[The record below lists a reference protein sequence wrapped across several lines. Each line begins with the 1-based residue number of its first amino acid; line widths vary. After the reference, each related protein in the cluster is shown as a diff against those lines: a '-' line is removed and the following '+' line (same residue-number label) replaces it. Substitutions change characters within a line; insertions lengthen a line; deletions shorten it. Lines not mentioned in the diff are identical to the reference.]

1 MNAERLH
8 AIVEALRD
16 EVTQTNYPEYL
27 EQLVSGLRAAVESP
41 GQSGPQEQISS
52 AREGLRKVLSEAPS
66 NDFSPAWEQEV
77 EEMGIA
83 DLFGDPLLDEI
94 ESVLT
99 GNEITPSTAAE
110 EIAQIQERVQGLV
123 NALDQSTSSLNF
135 FQIGSEQLAPGEF
148 EIGFMI
154 PRKEVGSGLE
164 ELGKEF
170 VELKQ
175 VIGPFS
181 ELAGENRPEVE
192 IRSISSSEFQ
202 VFLIA
207 AAPIAAS
214 FAFALD
220 KLTSAY
226 ERIVHIRLMNKEL
239 AEKDQVPDEVLGPL
253 SSYASDLVQVE
264 IDKIVEEVIDRSD
277 LDDEAR
283 LNELRTDLKLQLNT
297 LAQRIDHGYNV
308 EVRTGELPEPDED
321 DEGEVLDPKIR
332 EAVET
337 VLEAQRSIQ
346 YMNSTGK
353 PILRLEQ
360 ADDAGKDEAD
370 QGGAAVNPTSS
381 NDENESH

>member
-8 AIVEALRD
+8 AIVEALRE
-16 EVTQTNYPEYL
+16 EVAQTSYPEHL

-41 GQSGPQEQISS
+41 NQPEPQQQISS
-52 AREGLRKVLSEAPS
+52 ARENLRNVLTEAAS

-83 DLFGDPLLDEI
+83 DLFGDQLLDEV
-94 ESVLT
+94 ESILT
-99 GNEITPSTAAE
+99 ANEITPSTAAD

-123 NALDQSTSSLNF
+123 NALDQAGSSLDF
-135 FQIGSEQLAPGEF
+135 LRIGSEQLSPGEF

-154 PRKEVGSGLE
+154 PRKEVDNGLE
-164 ELGKEF
+164 ELGSEF

-175 VIGPFS
+175 IIGPFS
-181 ELAGENRPEVE
+181 ELAGENRPEIEV
-192 IRSISSSEFQ
+192 RSISSSEFQ

-214 FAFALD
+214 FAYALE

-239 AEKDQVPDEVLGPL
+239 AEKDNVPDDVLGPL
-253 SSYASDLVQVE
+253 SSYASGLIQAE
-264 IDKIVEEVIDRSD
+264 IEKIVEEVVARST

-283 LNELRTDLKLQLNT
+283 LNELRTDLKLQLNA
-297 LAQRIDHGYNV
+297 LAERIDHGYNV
-308 EVRTGELPEPDED
+308 EVRTGELPEPEED
-321 DEGEVLDPKIR
+321 DEDEPLDSVTR

-337 VLEAQRSIQ
+337 VLEAQKSIQ

-353 PILRLEQ
+353 PILHLEGGGSG
-360 ADDAGKDEAD
+360 DDGED
-370 QGGAAVNPTSS
+370 GTGANKAAAP
-381 NDENESH
+381 D